1 MSAKFLVISDF
12 HGSMKS
18 LNKVKAAYHKY
29 EPDFSVMCGDITH
42 FGTIE
47 EAVKILERIPTDVIG
62 VTGNCDS
69 GGIEHAFE
77 DVGGKYIELKK
88 VDKNGYSFIGLSGS
102 NYSEEKV
109 DVFKERAK
117 DVDIYVFHQPPYG
130 ILDEASRGKHI
141 GHKKLLGVVK
151 ENGPRLVLSGHVHED
166 RGKREQDGIIFMN
179 PGPAGD
185 GKLGLVDISAEK
197 IDAKL
202 I

>member
-1 MSAKFLVISDF
+1 MSAKFLVISDI

-29 EPDFSVMCGDITH
+29 EPDFSIICGDITH
-42 FGTIE
+42 FGTRE
-47 EAVKILERIPTDVIG
+47 EAVKILERIPTEVIG
-62 VTGNCDS
+62 VAGNCDP
-69 GGIEHAFE
+69 GGVEQAFE
-77 DVGGKYIELKK
+77 DVGGEYLELKK
-88 VDKNGYSFIGLSGS
+88 VDKNRLSFIGLSGS

-109 DVFKERAK
+109 DLFKERAE

-130 ILDEASRGKHI
+130 MLDEVSRGKHI
-141 GHKKLLGVVK
+141 GHKKLFEVIR
-151 ENGPRLVLSGHVHED
+151 ENRPKLVLSGHVHED
-166 RGKREQDGIIFMN
+166 RGKEQWEGIIFMN

-185 GKLGLVDISAEK
+185 DKLGLVNIDGEK